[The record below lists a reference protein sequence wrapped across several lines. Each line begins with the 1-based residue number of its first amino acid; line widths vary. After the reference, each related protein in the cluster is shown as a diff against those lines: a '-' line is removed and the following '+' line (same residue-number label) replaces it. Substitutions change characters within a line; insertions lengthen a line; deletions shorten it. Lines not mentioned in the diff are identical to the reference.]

1 MSIAPDNGVEQ
12 SRQLDRLLRDTR
24 RRLYAAAAASD
35 HEVFGA
41 ILSLPDSQVD
51 AMEQRLRKDVR
62 SAELMHRRAVARLAD
77 PDTPLPFADAANY
90 VPTRPERTADGAG
103 YVTSSPG
110 EDGRAAVGGSQYEAG
125 YRADD
130 TARARAFQRALP
142 LPRLGEVGFTK
153 GLPLTPPPV
162 FHAQPEQVL
171 VVYVPHWAAELGGQ
185 TAERLAR
192 RLPVP
197 AQVVRAGARTVNPGP
212 QMRVR
217 SAQELSDLR
226 ADHPDSALVLVVADS
241 SVASHRRNAAR
252 IVEAC
257 EVNATWVCVDA
268 RTDVAQLLR
277 ACHDL
282 PGGLQVDALAAWH
295 VWDADLPGAVLET
308 GIPVGMI
315 DGAPASEA
323 LWELVARD
331 ALDRLDRR
339 GRRRL

>member
-1 MSIAPDNGVEQ
+1 MSHSEDSGVEQ

-41 ILSLPDSQVD
+41 ILSLPDSQVE

-62 SAELMHRRAVARLAD
+62 SAELLHRRAVARLAD
-77 PDTPLPFADAANY
+77 PDTPLPFADAASY
-90 VPTRPERTADGAG
+90 VPGAFTSEAPQSALPAG
-103 YVTSSPG
+103 EGDLDTPVTH
-110 EDGRAAVGGSQYEAG
+110 SQYEVG

-130 TARARAFQRALP
+130 ATRTRALHRALP

-153 GLPLTPPPV
+153 GLPLSPPPV
-162 FHAQPEQVL
+162 FDARPED
-171 VVYVPHWAAELGGQ
+171 VVVVFAPHSAAELGGD
-185 TAERLAR
+185 TAERLAQ

-212 QMRVR
+212 QLRVR

-226 ADHPDSALVLVVADS
+226 EDYPDSALVMVVVDS

-252 IVEAC
+252 IVDAC
-257 EVNATWVCVDA
+257 EVSATWVCVDA
-268 RTDVAQLLR
+268 RTDVASLLR
-277 ACHDL
+277 SCTDL
-282 PGGLQVDALAAWH
+282 PGQLQVDALAAWH
-295 VWDADLPGAVLET
+295 VWDALTPGTVLET

-331 ALDRLDRR
+331 ALERLDRR
-339 GRRRL
+339 GRRR